1 MENNVN
7 FVKVDKYILDNT
19 FPDYKNVD
27 KTKLQMTNVGVYSV
41 SGKKA
46 ALLLAK
52 IINLNMDNEKKITVT
67 DGTGNVGSDTL
78 MLAIY
83 FDKVNSIE
91 LNETNYKALKNN
103 VDVYGFENV
112 NVYNGDT
119 IEILDKITQDVIY
132 LDPPWGGPDYKKYAQ
147 LKLYLGKYELS
158 DIYLKF
164 KNKTKL
170 FIFKVPYN
178 YDVNNFIRKTE
189 VNTIKIHSFKNNKG
203 EVKFLILVIKPS
215 DEIK

>member
-1 MENNVN
+1 MEDTVN
-7 FVKVDKYILDNT
+7 LVSVDKYILDNT

-27 KTKLQMTNVGVYSV
+27 KSKLHMTNVGVYSV

-46 ALLLAK
+46 AELLAK
-52 IINLNMDNEKKITVT
+52 IININMDKQKKITVT

-91 LNETNYKALKNN
+91 LNKTNYNALKNN
-103 VDVYGFENV
+103 VDVYGFKNV
-112 NVYNGDT
+112 SVYNGDT
-119 IEILDKITQDVIY
+119 LQVMEKLNQDVIY
-132 LDPPWGGPDYKKYAQ
+132 LDPPWGGPDYKKHAQ

-158 DIYLKF
+158 DVYLKF

-170 FIFKVPYN
+170 FVFKVPYN
-178 YDVNNFIRKTE
+178 YDVNNFIRKTGT
-189 VNTIKIHSFKNNKG
+189 NTMKIHSFKNHTG
-203 EVKFLILVIKPS
+203 EVKFLILVIKPTCN
-215 DEIK
+215 I

>member
-1 MENNVN
+1 MEDNVN
-7 FVKVDKYILDNT
+7 LVNVDKYILDNT

-27 KTKLQMTNVGVYSV
+27 KSKLHMTNVGVYSV

-46 ALLLAK
+46 AELLAK
-52 IINLNMDNEKKITVT
+52 IININMKNQKKITVT

-103 VDVYGFENV
+103 VDVYGFKNV
-112 NVYNGDT
+112 SVYNGDMLQI
-119 IEILDKITQDVIY
+119 IENLNQDVIY
-132 LDPPWGGPDYKKYAQ
+132 VDPPWGGPDYKKHTQ
-147 LKLYLGKYELS
+147 LKLYMGKYELS
-158 DIYLKF
+158 EVYLKF
-164 KNKTKL
+164 KHKSKL

-178 YDVNNFIRKTE
+178 YDVNNFIKKTE
-189 VNTIKIHSFKNNKG
+189 VNTMKIHSFKNSRG
-203 EVKFLILVIKPS
+203 EIKFLILAISPIE
-215 DEIK
+215 EI